1 MKLAQIQEARSH
13 HNHPIVA
20 WIKNFVKKSEVGD
33 HSSYRLISKKQAHVA
48 ADAITREF
56 GDQITVADWP
66 VTEWN
71 IDIEE
76 NKIVHLQVDYK
87 NKTVD
92 VHRMR
97 FNY

>member
-1 MKLAQIQEARSH
+1 MKLNQIQEARYDSD
-13 HNHPIVA
+13 HPIVA

-33 HSSYRLISKKQAHVA
+33 RSEYRLISQKQAHAA
-48 ADAITREF
+48 ADAITKEF
-56 GDQITVADWP
+56 GDQITVPDWP

-76 NKIVHLQVDYK
+76 NKVVHLQVDYK